1 MIRLEIPTRAVLLV
15 LGAVVLFRAAERLL
29 PIAIML
35 IVSLMLAA
43 ALLPYVEYL
52 IRGGLNR
59 GLAVLVVMLWIL
71 FGVLLIG
78 ILVVPVV
85 VDQGR
90 ALVDRLPELRRHA
103 VTLLDERGAD
113 QFARQVE
120 QFNPQHLVEPG
131 KVAGAGRRAFGV
143 LTMIFTILVLTA
155 YILFDARRIE
165 RFVYFATPAAYHD
178 HVRNLLVALQRVVGG
193 YIRGQV
199 VTSAAIMTF
208 TLVLLLALR
217 IPNAMALAVLAA
229 IADMVPMIGVVLV
242 VAPSTAAAYS
252 VSLPKAII
260 VAGALL
266 AYQEFENRIL
276 VQRVYGAT
284 LRLPAV
290 VVLLALLIGAE
301 LFGVA
306 GALLS
311 LPAAAAIRTFVEYGN
326 EVRKGNIPRVA
337 PAEQPLA
344 PDIDEGMTADPLQT
358 SGSRV
363 RHLPV
368 QTED

>member
-1 MIRLEIPTRAVLLV
+1 M
-15 LGAVVLFRAAERLL
+15 
-29 PIAIML
+29 
-35 IVSLMLAA
+35 
-43 ALLPYVEYL
+43 
-52 IRGGLNR
+52 
-59 GLAVLVVMLWIL
+59 
-71 FGVLLIG
+71 
-78 ILVVPVV
+78 
-85 VDQGR
+85 
-90 ALVDRLPELRRHA
+90 
-103 VTLLDERGAD
+103 
-113 QFARQVE
+113 E
-120 QFNPQHLVEPG
+120 QFNPQRLAEPG
-131 KVAGAGRRAFGV
+131 KGAGAGRRAFGV
-143 LTMIFTILVLTA
+143 LTTLFTILVLTA

-178 HVRNLLVALQRVVGG
+178 HVRNLLVALHRVVGG

-199 VTSAAIMTF
+199 VTSAAITAF
-208 TLVLLLALR
+208 TLVLLLALG
-217 IPNAMALAVLAA
+217 IPNAMALVVLAA

-242 VAPSTAAAYS
+242 VAPSTAAACSES
-252 VSLPKAII
+252 VPKAII

-311 LPAAAAIRTFVEYGN
+311 LPAAAAVRTFIEYGN

-337 PAEQPLA
+337 PSDEPLA
-344 PDIDEGMTADPLQT
+344 PDIDEGMTPDLLRT
-358 SGSRV
+358 SGGHV

-368 QTED
+368 QGED